1 MKNYQTPE
9 IELVALNTD
18 IITTSKEGTETTPYP
33 ENGGIWDLDI
43 G

>member
-9 IELVALNTD
+9 IEIVALNTD
-18 IITTSKEGTETTPYP
+18 IITTSATGTETTPQP
-33 ENGGIWDLDI
+33 ENGGIWDLEI

>member
-1 MKNYQTPE
+1 MKKYQAPE
-9 IELVALNTD
+9 MELVELNID

-33 ENGGIWDLDI
+33 ENGGIWDIDI